1 MFSQVYSSPHNAWCE
16 TTLDVIVPVPTVTIK
31 DIASRRPTSNTYIY
45 RRSFFTYP
53 SITDFIRSDAFTT
66 MSSTQ
71 LSRTHTLTGPDEQE
85 PKEKG
90 VVRTGV
96 GVPVLEASDAEEQ
109 TLSRVRKLVVLGVLC
124 SAQFFDIFIGNAVV
138 VSLPSLGEDLHF
150 TPGALQWILSA
161 YTLTFASFML
171 IAGSLSDIFHPKPI
185 FCLGFAFIGIF
196 SVPVGASVHPIM
208 AIVFRALQG
217 MGAAMNVPSAI
228 AMIRTTCPDPVER
241 SAAYA
246 AYALAGTVG
255 NVSGFVIGGVLTART
270 SWRWIHFVIAIMVI
284 PAAGAAWFLLPT
296 HTMPA
301 RAQRRG
307 VDIPGVLVLTSG
319 LILFVYAISDGA
331 ESGWGSPQV
340 VTTLVLSVVVFVL
353 FFAIERIVNS
363 PALPPKTWTNRNF
376 TPLFFYAWS
385 PYWWCLSSQLQLVSV
400 FMTLWHDSP
409 LIAAVRC
416 IPMGVAGGVASF
428 LAGKY
433 VPRLNPKHIL
443 VCSQA
448 LMALGSV
455 LFALAGGERVEARY
469 WSYIFPGM
477 VVGMFGLA
485 GAYVGC
491 TTMVMGG
498 ARKGEEGVV
507 GAVMYTAYQV
517 GATLGFAVVTSITE
531 GVNAGRPADPASL
544 FAGYAASFWSMVAM
558 PIVMLFIALLFVRP

>member
-1 MFSQVYSSPHNAWCE
+1 
-16 TTLDVIVPVPTVTIK
+16 
-31 DIASRRPTSNTYIY
+31 
-45 RRSFFTYP
+45 
-53 SITDFIRSDAFTT
+53 

-71 LSRTHTLTGPDEQE
+71 LSRAHNPTTADEIE
-85 PKEKG
+85 GKEKG
-90 VVRTGV
+90 AVSSDGGV
-96 GVPVLEASDAEEQ
+96 LVLESTEPEEQ
-109 TLSRVRKLVVLGVLC
+109 ALSRARKLVVLGVLC
-124 SAQFFDIFIGNAVV
+124 LAQFFDVFIGNAVV

-150 TPGALQWILSA
+150 TPSALQWTLSA

-185 FCLGFAFIGIF
+185 FC
-196 SVPVGASVHPIM
+196 
-208 AIVFRALQG
+208 
-217 MGAAMNVPSAI
+217 AAMNVPSAI

-270 SWRWIHFVIAIMVI
+270 SWRWIHFLIAIMVI

-296 HTMPA
+296 HMMPA
-301 RAQRRG
+301 KSQRRG
-307 VDIPGVLVLTSG
+307 IDIPGVVLLTSG

-331 ESGWGSPQV
+331 EAGWGSPQV
-340 VTTLVLSVVVFVL
+340 VTTLVLSVIVVASFFVTEK
-353 FFAIERIVNS
+353 FTKN
-363 PALPPKTWTNRNF
+363 PALPSKTWTNKNF

-385 PYWWCLSSQLQLVSV
+385 PYWWCLSSQLQLVNV
-400 FMTLWHDSP
+400 FMNLWHDSP

-416 IPMGVAGGVASF
+416 IPIGVAGGIASF
-428 LAGKY
+428 LAGRY
-433 VPRLNPKHIL
+433 APRLNPKHML

-455 LFALAGGERVEARY
+455 LFALAGGEKAEARY

-477 VVGMFGLA
+477 VIGMFGLA

-498 ARKGEEGVV
+498 AREGEEGVV

-517 GATLGFAVVTSITE
+517 GATLGFAIVTSITE
-531 GVNAGRPADPASL
+531 GVNTGRQADSASL

-558 PIVMLFIALLFVRP
+558 PVVMLFIALLFVRP